1 MRERRIERA
10 NQFPFPKSIVG
21 KVGLIM
27 GLMTLIAMALAVSAY
42 IMHDSASADTTK
54 TSKLE
59 IPSALLSV
67 SMLRYAGEMNRSM
80 FSFALG
86 EPDSLDSYHYNKNQF
101 DASLGELRRIHG
113 PDSSHLKRIR
123 ENYDIFVRKIERG
136 VINEFDPTL
145 EKWAMVEKRTITTV
159 LAPELDQAI
168 QKLYQN
174 NIQDIRL
181 DTHQRRYHYLLL
193 KEEADDMIGL
203 LFYYLSNTSASK
215 SEFAQNESSFYNSLS
230 YLTTNY
236 INEKE
241 LAQLKHIQQLSRGLI
256 SRIHFVLERYNPND
270 KETVTNSLQR
280 INDGAYKEL
289 EASLTEFSRETS
301 FRAANSMA
309 GLHKILKTN
318 QLTFFALFAV
328 MILSSVALTVY
339 IYKKVTQPI
348 ARLADTMLK
357 LSDGNTEIP
366 IHYKDRSDEVGQIS
380 HALSSF
386 RDHIISRNQA
396 REQLLYQKE
405 RAESA
410 SKAKAQF
417 LAAMSH
423 EIRTPMNGVIG
434 MIDILRRSNLN
445 TTQLSVT
452 TTVRESALSLLSIIN
467 DILDFSRIEAG
478 KMRLDKVPLSVRN
491 VAEQVMD
498 NLASEANEKNVSL
511 ILFVHPN
518 VPCSLLGDPTRIRQI
533 LFNLIGNGIK
543 FSGGQPHRGEV
554 YVSIAASRVADDKRA
569 LSISIKDN
577 GIGISQDKL
586 QAIFKPFTQA
596 EYSTTRRFWGSGLGL
611 AICQNIATLMGGKI
625 EATSEE
631 GIGSTFTVSFVLSL
645 ANDQS
650 APEISKIESLKAAA
664 QSLQNIVCLNTLEN
678 GALKTSIDAYLKELN
693 IPYTDVN
700 LENLHTESFMNESKK
715 HVIICRDYLR
725 TRQLMPPN
733 HAKSANVRYLE
744 LNMSLPVRR
753 YGGVDVFAIYAS
765 PLKLSML
772 LSGLRI
778 CVGLESPEYPVLDT
792 KGKEDFIERSNCN
805 SGTIFVAEDNVTN
818 QVVIEKQLTYLGY
831 SVVMTS
837 DGQEALRAYRK
848 EAFSLVLTD
857 CHMPNMDGYELTRAI
872 REIQA
877 DRGEFVPIV
886 ALTANALVGE
896 AERCIETGM
905 NDFIAKP
912 VEIDVIQSVIDK
924 WISQTKP
931 YNTPK
936 VGPDRMVSVYAK
948 PLSEISPQNNAE
960 LEPEVLEKLFWGD
973 KETYFDVL
981 EQFNHHCLP
990 ELQELSNSSAPFEF
1004 EKLKASS
1011 HKLKTSSRSIGAR
1024 TLSDICA
1031 EIEQASSEQD
1041 NRVGRELIR
1050 LSIELTVSINA
1061 IEKKQ
1066 KELKEALAKESAS
1079 ETHQQ

>member
-42 IMHDSASADTTK
+42 VMHDSASADTTK

-86 EPDSLDSYHYNKNQF
+86 EPESLDSYHYNKNQF

-113 PDSSHLKRIR
+113 TNSGHLKRIT
-123 ENYDIFVRKIERG
+123 ENYNTFVRKIDLG
-136 VINEFDPTL
+136 IIQAFDPTL
-145 EKWAMVEKRTITTV
+145 EKWAMVEKRTITTL
-159 LAPELDQAI
+159 LAPELDEAI
-168 QKLYQN
+168 QLLYQN
-174 NIQDIRL
+174 NNQDVRL
-181 DTHQRRYHYLLL
+181 DMHQRRYHYLLL
-193 KEEADDMIGL
+193 KEEADDMVGF
-203 LFYYLSNTSASK
+203 LFYYLSNTSASRH
-215 SEFAQNESSFYNSLS
+215 EFAQNESSFHNSLN
-230 YLTTNY
+230 YL
-236 INEKE
+236 INNTYNKE
-241 LAQLKHIQQLSRGLI
+241 ESEQLKHIRQLSQGLI
-256 SRIHFVLERYNPND
+256 SRINFILDRYDPSD
-270 KETVTNSLQR
+270 KESVTTTLRR
-280 INDGAYKEL
+280 INDGEYKEL

-445 TTQLSVT
+445 ATQLSVT
-452 TTVRESALSLLSIIN
+452 TTVRESALSLLAIIN

-478 KMRLDKVPLSVRN
+478 KMRIDKVPLCVRSI
-491 VAEQVMD
+491 AELVMD
-498 NLASEANEKNVSL
+498 NLASEASEKNVSL
-511 ILFVHPN
+511 ILYVHPK
-518 VPCSLLGDPTRIRQI
+518 VPSSLLGDPTRIRQI
-533 LFNLIGNGIK
+533 LYNLIGNGIK

-554 YVSIAASRVADDKRA
+554 HVSINANTVTGGKHV
-569 LSISIKDN
+569 LSIAIKDN
-577 GIGISQDKL
+577 GIGISKDKL

-596 EYSTTRRFWGSGLGL
+596 EYSTTRRFGGSGLGL

-625 EATSEE
+625 EASSEE
-631 GIGSTFTVSFVLSL
+631 GIGATFTVSFTLEREEEI
-645 ANDQS
+645 NT
-650 APEISKIESLKAAA
+650 PENCKIEVLNAAA
-664 QSLQNIVCLNTLEN
+664 KSLQHVVCINTLEN
-678 GALKTSIDAYLKELN
+678 GALKSSIDAYLRELD
-693 IPYTDVN
+693 IPHSQVG
-700 LENLHTESFMNESKK
+700 LESLHTESFKDPDKK
-715 HVIICRDYLR
+715 YVIVCRDYLR

-733 HAKSANVRYLE
+733 QTKSSDIRYLE

-753 YGGVDVFAIYAS
+753 YGGIDVFAIYAS
-765 PLKLSML
+765 PLKLSTL

-778 CVGLESPEYPVLDT
+778 CVGMESPDYPALDT
-792 KGKEDFIERSNCN
+792 KGKEDFIERTNCN
-805 SGTIFVAEDNVTN
+805 SGTILVAEDNVTN

-831 SVVMTS
+831 SVVMTA

-857 CHMPNMDGYELTRAI
+857 CHMPVMDGYELTKAI
-872 REIQA
+872 RDIQTE
-877 DRGEFVPIV
+877 RGEFVPII

-912 VEIDVIQSVIDK
+912 VEIDVIQSVLDK

-931 YNTPK
+931 YDSPK
-936 VGPDRMVSVYAK
+936 VGPDRIISVYAK
-948 PLSEISPQNNAE
+948 PLTDITSEKNTE

-990 ELQELSNSSAPFEF
+990 ELRELSNSSAPFNF

-1024 TLSDICA
+1024 ALSDICF
-1031 EIEQASSEQD
+1031 EIEKASSEQD
-1041 NRVGRELIR
+1041 NCVGRALIK
-1050 LSIELTVSINA
+1050 LGIELTMSIAA

-1066 KELKEALAKESAS
+1066 KELKEELAKESAN
-1079 ETHQQ
+1079 

>member
-27 GLMTLIAMALAVSAY
+27 ASMTLVSMLLALSAFLT
-42 IMHDSASADTTK
+42 HDSASSDTTK
-54 TSKLE
+54 TSELE

-67 SMLRYAGEMNRSM
+67 SMLRFAGEMNRSM

-86 EPDSLDSYHYNKNQF
+86 EPESLDSYHYNKNQF
-101 DASLGELRRIHG
+101 DASLGELKRIHG
-113 PDSSHLKRIR
+113 AQSSHLKRIS
-123 ENYDIFVRKIERG
+123 ENYDTFVRKIEQG
-136 VINEFDPTL
+136 IIEEYDPTL
-145 EKWAMVEKRTITTV
+145 EKWAMVEKRTITAM
-159 LAPELDQAI
+159 LAPELDKAI
-168 QKLYQN
+168 QELYEN
-174 NIQDIRL
+174 DVQDVPFAL
-181 DTHQRRYHYLLL
+181 QQRHYHYLLM
-193 KEEADDMIGL
+193 KEEADDMIGF
-203 LFYYLSNTSASK
+203 LFYYLANASASRQEFIQNKANFYK
-215 SEFAQNESSFYNSLS
+215 SLFYLS
-230 YLTTNY
+230 RNA

-241 LAQLKHIQQLSRGLI
+241 RQQLDQIHELSKGLI
-256 SRIHFVLERYNPND
+256 SRIDFVMERYDPAD
-270 KETVTNSLQR
+270 KEAVTNTLRR
-280 INDGAYKEL
+280 INDGEYKEL

-318 QLTFFALFAV
+318 QLFFVALFAV

-396 REQLLYQKE
+396 REQLLFQKE

-478 KMRLDKVPLSVRN
+478 KMRIDKVPLSVRSI
-491 VAEQVMD
+491 AEQVMD
-498 NLASEANEKNVSL
+498 NLASEANEKNVRL
-511 ILFVHPN
+511 ILYVNPN
-518 VPCSLLGDPTRIRQI
+518 VPSSLLGDPTRIRQI

-554 YVSIAASRVADDKRA
+554 NVSIEAAEVADGKQE

-596 EYSTTRRFWGSGLGL
+596 EYSTTRRFGGSGLGL

-625 EATSEE
+625 EASSEE
-631 GIGSTFTVSFVLSL
+631 GIGSTFTVSFVL
-645 ANDQS
+645 AIAEDQNT
-650 APEISKIESLKAAA
+650 PENCKIEVLQASAASLKDV
-664 QSLQNIVCLNTLEN
+664 VCINTLEN
-678 GALKTSIDAYLKELN
+678 GALKTSIDAYLKELE
-693 IPYTDVN
+693 IPFSDIS
-700 LENLHTESFMNESKK
+700 LESLHTETFAELDKK
-715 HVIICRDYLR
+715 YVIICRDYLR
-725 TRQLMPPN
+725 TRQLMPPKN
-733 HAKSANVRYLE
+733 TGADTRYLE

-778 CVGLESPEYPVLDT
+778 CVGLESPDYPALDT
-792 KGKEDFIERSNCN
+792 KGKESFIERANTN
-805 SGTIFVAEDNVTN
+805 SGTILVAEDNVTN
-818 QVVIEKQLTYLGY
+818 QVVIEKQLTYLGF

-857 CHMPNMDGYELTRAI
+857 CHMPNMDGYELTKAI
-872 REIQA
+872 RDIQA
-877 DRGEFVPIV
+877 ERGEFVPIV
-886 ALTANALVGE
+886 ALTANAWW
-896 AERCIETGM
+896 
-905 NDFIAKP
+905 AK
-912 VEIDVIQSVIDK
+912 QSA
-924 WISQTKP
+924 
-931 YNTPK
+931 
-936 VGPDRMVSVYAK
+936 VSK
-948 PLSEISPQNNAE
+948 R
-960 LEPEVLEKLFWGD
+960 G
-973 KETYFDVL
+973 
-981 EQFNHHCLP
+981 
-990 ELQELSNSSAPFEF
+990 
-1004 EKLKASS
+1004 
-1011 HKLKTSSRSIGAR
+1011 
-1024 TLSDICA
+1024 
-1031 EIEQASSEQD
+1031 
-1041 NRVGRELIR
+1041 
-1050 LSIELTVSINA
+1050 
-1061 IEKKQ
+1061 
-1066 KELKEALAKESAS
+1066 
-1079 ETHQQ
+1079 